1 MQNLTLISG
10 EGRYATD
17 GNLNTID
24 FSRIVGLLNQP
35 QEFEKVNMTDMSDG
49 KK

>member
-17 GNLNTID
+17 GNLITID
-24 FSRIVGLLNQP
+24 FKNIVGLLKQP
-35 QEFEKVNMTDMSDG
+35 QECEKVNMTDMSDG
-49 KK
+49 QK

>member
-10 EGRYATD
+10 KGRYATD
-17 GNLNTID
+17 GNLINID
-24 FSRIVGLLNQP
+24 FKNIVVLFNQP